1 MFRLTGKVVFAL
13 CAAMAAFG
21 ASEARGAALQSSD
34 GTNPIVKDRFSPDPA
49 PVVDGDT
56 LYVFT
61 GHDEPDARGYKM
73 KDWQVFSTKDMVHW
87 LSHGAVMDT
96 STFKWARQGDRA
108 WASQAIKRNGKW
120 HRYVAVQHGKGGDAI
135 GVATADSV
143 EGPWTDP
150 VGDALLRAPAGY
162 IDPSVF
168 IDDDGKAWLFWGNCG
183 GNPGCWYVELKENMH
198 ELAGEVKPVAGL
210 MDEAAFGAP
219 LWKKWGAGHRRNGEK
234 NTNFEEAPWIYKLN
248 GTYYL
253 EYAAGGCPEF
263 WAYSTAKSIHGPWTY
278 RGAVTDCAENTGTIH
293 GGSVF
298 FKGSWYLVYHNANLP
313 NGADCRRSFCIEK
326 YTRNPDGSIPFVHQ
340 TKSGVSRA
348 GATSL
353 APTLWADVPDIA
365 MCRKGKKFYMVSTSM
380 HFNPGIPVMVST
392 NLVDWKTASYCY
404 ETIENR
410 PKDRLDD
417 GRNDYSG
424 GTWASSIRYDA
435 QGDMFYVTSFNNQID
450 STYLFWTRDPEK
462 EPWSFSR
469 LSPKQ
474 YDESLW
480 IEDGRFWI
488 YATVPGRPY
497 KVRLTELKED
507 LSGFKDRGEIVLDN
521 VTDCCGG
528 GGLGE
533 GTQVFKRNGWY
544 YLVNIAWPRG
554 NCRTVVVHRGK
565 TRRGPWEGKVVLQ
578 REGIAQGSFIDDA
591 DGNWY
596 GYFFGD
602 RGAVGRCPYI
612 LPVTWE
618 DDWPVVGRTNLVSSA
633 SPRMPG
639 VVASD
644 EFNSGKLDIAWQW
657 NHNPVESLW
666 SLTARPGWMRL
677 STDRLDGDLL
687 SARNTLTQR
696 CWGPACRAVT
706 KLDVSGMKPGDW
718 AGIAF
723 FQKEYGF
730 IGVRKTSGGR
740 VFVEVTGPA
749 VKRGQGAVAELRRGA
764 KEVYLKAIGDFARPA
779 REFFNG
785 NPEGDDLGRFA
796 FSEDGVAWFPLGRS
810 FKMRYTIPHFTGYRF
825 ALFYFSTEEAGG
837 HVDFDFLRLD

>member
-1 MFRLTGKVVFAL
+1 
-13 CAAMAAFG
+13 
-21 ASEARGAALQSSD
+21 
-34 GTNPIVKDRFSPDPA
+34 
-49 PVVDGDT
+49 
-56 LYVFT
+56 
-61 GHDEPDARGYKM
+61 
-73 KDWQVFSTKDMVHW
+73 
-87 LSHGAVMDT
+87 
-96 STFKWARQGDRA
+96 
-108 WASQAIKRNGKW
+108 
-120 HRYVAVQHGKGGDAI
+120 
-135 GVATADSV
+135 
-143 EGPWTDP
+143 
-150 VGDALLRAPAGY
+150 
-162 IDPSVF
+162 
-168 IDDDGKAWLFWGNCG
+168 
-183 GNPGCWYVELKENMH
+183 
-198 ELAGEVKPVAGL
+198 
-210 MDEAAFGAP
+210 
-219 LWKKWGAGHRRNGEK
+219 
-234 NTNFEEAPWIYKLN
+234 
-248 GTYYL
+248 
-253 EYAAGGCPEF
+253 
-263 WAYSTAKSIHGPWTY
+263 
-278 RGAVTDCAENTGTIH
+278 
-293 GGSVF
+293 
-298 FKGSWYLVYHNANLP
+298 
-313 NGADCRRSFCIEK
+313 
-326 YTRNPDGSIPFVHQ
+326 
-340 TKSGVSRA
+340 
-348 GATSL
+348 
-353 APTLWADVPDIA
+353 
-365 MCRKGKKFYMVSTSM
+365 M

-392 NLVDWKTASYCY
+392 NLVDWKMASYCY

-497 KVRLTELKED
+497 KVRLTELKDD

-730 IGVRKTSGGR
+730 IGVRKTSDGR